1 MQMMADRASTSF
13 RQCLVAIGLTMAVC
27 VPQAALSRG
36 SLSSDP
42 RLLAWASSAFRVPDG
57 PVLQPTH
64 TAVDD
69 YFGPAPYS
77 RRTSERFA
85 LAANGQYLDTAG
97 KGSTWAYD
105 AVHGIA
111 AYSEIGDLH
120 GDSIMLMSPPPRHFR
135 NESYRTSY
143 PLMAYGSA

>member
-1 MQMMADRASTSF
+1 
-13 RQCLVAIGLTMAVC
+13 MAVC